1 MQKVDTN
8 RVDAGT
14 LTAEITID
22 DQNVK
27 FDLKKVDKTK
37 YEIKLIPRIS
47 GVYKVRLFLNDLT
60 VKGSPFIIKVDS
72 YEKLEEF
79 NSSNLGNA
87 AKSIDSSIR
96 TEALKTPDQNELVA
110 GKDFKF
116 SVILI
121 EKNLNE
127 KFKNLILN
135 MELTST
141 VKLNNHELIDH
152 ELENNMDGVF
162 QVSMT
167 PKKAGS
173 YFITFYK
180 DGKKI
185 EGSPYKF
192 EIISK
197 LIKKII
203 KPNYAQVGIPYI
215 LTLDNYD
222 QKHLKFEIY
231 RKVISGDSSS
241 LTSVSRS
248 SSSSSSLSYSS
259 VNYEKIIENKNR
271 LIIKFLPLEPVEHT
285 IDIFDGGKLVK
296 SNSHDNFQFSVI
308 IFK

>member
-1 MQKVDTN
+1 MNQVDN
-8 RVDAGT
+8 A
-14 LTAEITID
+14 
-22 DQNVK
+22 
-27 FDLKKVDKTK
+27 K
-37 YEIKLIPRIS
+37 YEIKVLPKSS
-47 GVYKVRLFLNDLT
+47 GVYKVRLYLNGST

-72 YEKLEEF
+72 FEKLDQLTDLA
-79 NSSNLGNA
+79 NTSTKSLGN
-87 AKSIDSSIR
+87 SIR
-96 TEALKTPDQNELVA
+96 TEVLKTPDQNDLVV

-121 EKNLNE
+121 EKNHNE

-141 VKLNNHELIDH
+141 IKFNDHELIDH
-152 ELENNMDGVF
+152 ELENNLDGVF
-162 QVSMT
+162 QVNMI

-173 YFITFYK
+173 YFIYFYK
-180 DGKKI
+180 DGRKI

-215 LTLDNYD
+215 LTLDNYE
-222 QKHLKFEIY
+222 QKQLKFEIY
-231 RKVISGDSSS
+231 RKVTSSDSSS

-248 SSSSSSLSYSS
+248 TSSSSSLSYSS
-259 VNYEKIIENKNR
+259 VNYEKIVENKNR

-296 SNSHDNFQFSVI
+296 SNLNT
-308 IFK
+308 